1 MNFERTSENI
11 MSLLGEIYHTTY
23 LSVILYRSNA
33 IQKIQTN
40 NFNNWENIFFNEG
53 LHKDCLLFKIA
64 NSFNEMLP
72 NQEDIIVW
80 DNVVDINDQIHKMRL
95 EHGLHNGISVIIK
108 CANDIAW
115 CISACSDDTQ
125 DKEFFHANFHS
136 KKPKIR
142 EILRRSNVY

>member
-1 MNFERTSENI
+1 
-11 MSLLGEIYHTTY
+11 
-23 LSVILYRSNA
+23 
-33 IQKIQTN
+33 
-40 NFNNWENIFFNEG
+40 
-53 LHKDCLLFKIA
+53 
-64 NSFNEMLP
+64 MLP

-80 DNVVDINDQIHKMRL
+80 DNVVDMNDQIHKMRL

-108 CANDIAW
+108 CENDIAW

-142 EILRRSNVY
+142 EILRRHNVY